1 MCKEL
6 SESFISSIENFDDKK
21 YLLSTITYNV
31 APVIA
36 KYKPSYLFIFHNQ
49 GKRKLYDFWEKYKYS
64 IGKEL
69 NIKYFEL
76 KKEEYSSAVLFYDK
90 NQMDNILKED
100 KYIYFLA
107 AHGYKVGISLE
118 EVFITLKERYA
129 KFCPHEMGLF
139 LGYPLED
146 VLDFMEN
153 PNKEALIFGYWKV
166 YHNAEKAQD
175 TFKKYDEIKM
185 KVINLINEG
194 VEPYGI
200 VESI

>member
-31 APVIA
+31 APVLA

-49 GKRKLYDFWEKYKYS
+49 GKRKLYDCWEKYKYS
-64 IGKEL
+64 IENEL

-76 KKEEYSSAVLFYDK
+76 KKEEDSSAVLFYDK
-90 NQMDNILKED
+90 NQMDSILKED
-100 KYIYFLA
+100 KHIDFLA
-107 AHGYKVGISLE
+107 AHGYKVGICLE
-118 EVFITLKERYA
+118 EAFVTLKGRYA

-146 VLDFMEN
+146 VLEFMEN
-153 PNKEALIFGYWKV
+153 PNKEALMFGYWKV

-194 VEPYGI
+194 VEPYII
-200 VESI
+200 VGNI